1 MQTRLSFIFKTSSR
15 SCKRIVL
22 LWPKCWQM
30 HFSTMHIFPWS
41 CSHCAFLTLN
51 QSRYC
56 PSAHAFTPCSKPSIY
71 WITSTSVRLF
81 SRAYSWSKFQVSCSI
96 KSNNNGV
103 LTCRWEIIVIE
114 ISQMPSTKSYLKI
127 HSIPQSGQLPN

>member
-1 MQTRLSFIFKTSSR
+1 MQMRLSFIFKTSSR

-30 HFSTMHIFPWS
+30 HFSTMLIFPWS

-51 QSRYC
+51 QSLFC

-81 SRAYSWSKFQVSCSI
+81 FRAYSWSKSQANYWTGL
-96 KSNNNGV
+96 NNNGV
-103 LTCRWEIIVIE
+103 PTCRWVKTVTE
-114 ISQMPSTKSYLKI
+114 ISQTLSTKSYLKI
-127 HSIPQSGQLPN
+127 HSIPQSGQLLS